1 MANGFVLDS
10 YCSITKKEKSTDTYL
25 KVAQKIFRVVCFFS
39 PSLVYSVNIGLYSWS
54 SATDYVTNKSRL
66 KINICCLMWLVYFV
80 VQTFF
85 FFSFTKVIIFVT
97 RFYLFISFFFVECEE
112 KKTVLLDIF
121 TRFEY
126 YSQCYMISS
135 KSNHLIGISNLFVI
149 KKSQLKCDLNSE
161 RKYSVAK
168 LTFDWFDLLKS
179 LWWLKKK
186 YMFKLSSG
194 SAEYLSIYDY
204 DWLVICYTK
213 V

>member
-1 MANGFVLDS
+1 MALYLTAIVQSPKKKNPLTHIWKLHKRFFVLF
-10 YCSITKKEKSTDTYL
+10 
-25 KVAQKIFRVVCFFS
+25 VFS

-80 VQTFF
+80 VQTF

-149 KKSQLKCDLNSE
+149 KKS
-161 RKYSVAK
+161 
-168 LTFDWFDLLKS
+168 
-179 LWWLKKK
+179 
-186 YMFKLSSG
+186 
-194 SAEYLSIYDY
+194 
-204 DWLVICYTK
+204 
-213 V
+213 